1 VKQFTGSIKLTF
13 RELWAMKITL
23 GLFIV
28 TTIAWLMLSFAL
40 NLDVVE
46 GSIAAVR
53 IFGLQSE
60 PTELIRDSDTG
71 KIIRDEEGDLQR
83 QALSLDKF
91 VVGINQFVF
100 SLAYIFGTLIGLFA
114 TMPLVSGFLEEGRI
128 DLLLSKPISRIKL
141 LSGHLAGVCLVVFLL
156 SAYLIGG
163 VWLVIAY
170 KTGIWQFEFLLAIPT
185 ITIMFA
191 VIFSVVLTTS
201 VASRSTGLALVL
213 AYGTIFVSAI
223 LAARDQI
230 VPQLSEFW
238 GAMFVGMYHLLPN
251 YFEVMQIMTQ
261 LASKET
267 VTSYYPLISSIL
279 FGVTIYVFG
288 FITFSRRDF

>member
-1 VKQFTGSIKLTF
+1 
-13 RELWAMKITL
+13 MKITL
-23 GLFIV
+23 GLFVV

-40 NLDVVE
+40 SLDVVE

-53 IFGLQSE
+53 IFGLVDE
-60 PTELIRDSDTG
+60 PTQFVRDPETGEVIRDVETG
-71 KIIRDEEGDLQR
+71 NLQR
-83 QALSLDKF
+83 QALSLDSF
-91 VVGINQFVF
+91 VIGINRFVF
-100 SLAYIFGTLIGLFA
+100 SLAYIFGILIGLFA
-114 TMPLVSGFLEEGRI
+114 TMPLVTGFLEQGRI
-128 DLLLSKPISRIKL
+128 DLLLSKPISRTKL
-141 LSGHLAGVCLVVFLL
+141 LAGHIAGVLLVVFLL
-156 SAYLIGG
+156 TVYLIGG
-163 VWLVIAY
+163 VWFVIAF

-201 VASRSTGLALVL
+201 VASKSTGLALVL

-223 LAARDQI
+223 LAIRDQI

-238 GAMFVGMYHLLPN
+238 GSLFVGMYHVLPN

-267 VTSYYPLISSIL
+267 VTSFYPFVSSVL
-279 FGVTIYVFG
+279 FGITLYVFG
-288 FITFSRRDF
+288 FIIFSRRDF

>member
-1 VKQFTGSIKLTF
+1 
-13 RELWAMKITL
+13 MKITL

-40 NLDVVE
+40 NLDVIE

-53 IFGLQSE
+53 ILGLQSE
-60 PTELIRDSDTG
+60 PTELVRDSETG
-71 KIIRDEEGDLQR
+71 KIIRDEDTGDIQR

-91 VVGINQFVF
+91 VVGINEFVF

-114 TMPLVSGFLEEGRI
+114 TMPLVTGFLEQGRI
-128 DLLLSKPISRIKL
+128 DLLLSKPISRTKL
-141 LSGHLAGVCLVVFLL
+141 LAGHIGGVWLVVFLL

-163 VWLVIAY
+163 VWLVIAF
-170 KTGIWQFEFLLAIPT
+170 KTGIWQFEFLYAIPT
-185 ITIMFA
+185 ITVMFA
-191 VIFSVVLTTS
+191 VIFSVVLTTA

-213 AYGTIFVSAI
+213 AYGTIFISAI

-230 VPQLSEFW
+230 VPQLTEFW
-238 GAMFVGMYHLLPN
+238 GSLFIGMYHLLPN
-251 YFEVMQIMTQ
+251 FFEVMQIMTQ

-267 VTSYYPLISSIL
+267 VTSYYPIVSSVL
-279 FGVTIYVFG
+279 FGITIYAFG
-288 FITFSRRDF
+288 FFIFSRRDF